1 MVRLIVNVDVDD
13 LEKAVEFYR
22 RAIGLT
28 LTRRLFEDSTAE
40 MRGASST
47 IYLAVKPA
55 GSSPAPGTISERDY
69 RRHWTPVHMDFVV
82 DDIEAAVTRAE
93 EAGATLERGIN
104 TYGSFKEA
112 TLSDPFG
119 NGFCLL
125 EAWPF

>member
-13 LEKAVEFYR
+13 LEKAVGFYR

-40 MRGASST
+40 MQGASST

-55 GSSPAPGTISERDY
+55 GSSPAPGSISARDY

-82 DDIEAAVTRAE
+82 DDIEVAVAQAE
-93 EAGATLERGIN
+93 EAGARLERGIN

-125 EAWPF
+125 EGWPY